1 MAVLSFLFGGN
12 ELNLRRT
19 RVLRLRFRLWS
30 HCLVGRLGVR
40 SSRFLLCRSEL
51 PLTSTPINDSFG
63 RRHGRIPVDKFGAGR
78 AIQIVLASGRAK
90 KARSSEIGKPRRVCM
105 RDSFTLFE

>member
-12 ELNLRRT
+12 ELNVRRT
-19 RVLRLRFRLWS
+19 RVLRLR
-30 HCLVGRLGVR
+30 
-40 SSRFLLCRSEL
+40 
-51 PLTSTPINDSFG
+51 FG